1 MESVMENGMEVELN
15 FSEDEWDLFLQE
27 VQKRPK
33 PPEKKS
39 KEEIARERE
48 RRDSDRLV
56 REIGEMRNRFSA
68 VRTDESDESHIAV
81 RAKIIPTP
89 QGEMEVEFY
98 IGKRNVVTI
107 GYQPDIFRSRN
118 LYNAEMPLFLV
129 KPELEYT
136 GTVAWTGND
145 GTKRVG
151 VAKENWKDMVR
162 WIDDTM
168 DMQKVAALAEQIRKK
183 GERWHGWI
191 EDLTEYRIL
200 DLPDGNNGYSA
211 GGHVIEWIPYIQVIT
226 RPTRGDGNPS
236 KSPQGIA
243 GQPQEMKCM

>member
-1 MESVMENGMEVELN
+1 MEETDKIELN
-15 FSEDEWDLFLQE
+15 FSEDEWDLFLAE
-27 VQKRPK
+27 VKKRPK

-68 VRTDESDESHIAV
+68 VKTDEADESHMVV
-81 RAKIIPTP
+81 RAVIVPTP
-89 QGEMEVEFY
+89 QGEGEVEFY
-98 IGKRNVVTI
+98 IGKRNVITI
-107 GYQPDIFRSRN
+107 GYQPDRDRSKN
-118 LYNAEMPLFLV
+118 LYSAEMPLFLV
-129 KPELEYT
+129 KPELEYI

-145 GTKRVG
+145 GTKRIG
-151 VAKENWKDMVR
+151 VAKENWKDMIK

-168 DMQKVAALAEQIRKK
+168 DMQKVANCAERIRKK
-183 GERWHGWI
+183 ERRYGWI

-200 DLPDGNNGYSA
+200 DLPDGNNGYAS
-211 GGHVIEWIPYIQVIT
+211 GGCVIECIPYNIHVIT
-226 RPTRGDGNPS
+226 RPMRGDGNPS

-243 GQPQEMKCM
+243 GQPAECGNVCDI